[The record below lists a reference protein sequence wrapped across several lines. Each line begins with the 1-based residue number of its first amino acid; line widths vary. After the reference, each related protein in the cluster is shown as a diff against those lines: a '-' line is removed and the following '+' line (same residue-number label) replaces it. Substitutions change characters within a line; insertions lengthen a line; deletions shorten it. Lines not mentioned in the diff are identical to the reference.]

1 MKATFRFALLTT
13 ILTYML
19 IFTGGLVRVSGA
31 GLGCPDWP
39 RCFGRWIPPTRI
51 EQLPADVDPMQFNF
65 TLAWI
70 EYLNRLFGV
79 LVGILVLITA
89 ILAVK
94 YFRRIPRISI
104 SAVLVALLVAYT
116 GWQGGRVVESEL
128 NAGVV
133 SAHAVLAVMIA
144 MMMIYVT
151 QQIYF
156 QLNPGEE
163 IGGRYPAAAVKWF
176 GIVWVISLVQIV
188 LGTHVRGTAEA
199 FWNSFPYARRLEWLS
214 QAGSIEYLHMGSG
227 LLIILLSLIFGL
239 KILAGNFHPS
249 SFIRQAI
256 WSLLLI
262 MAAQL
267 GFGLVLLIAGMPP
280 LLEVLHLWAAALAV
294 GILLIVFSALKRGMQ

>member
-39 RCFGRWIPPTRI
+39 KCFGRWIPPTRI
-51 EQLPADVDPMQFNF
+51 EQLPPNLDPMQFNF

-70 EYLNRLFGV
+70 EYLNRLFGM
-79 LVGILVLITA
+79 LVGIMMLITA
-89 ILAVK
+89 MLAVK
-94 YFRRIPRISI
+94 HFRSIHRISI
-104 SAVLVALLVAYT
+104 SAVVGVLLVAYT

-128 NAGVV
+128 EAGVV

-144 MMMIYVT
+144 VIMIYVT

-156 QLNPGEE
+156 QLHPGEGK
-163 IGGRYPAAAVKWF
+163 GGHYPATAGKWF
-176 GIVWVISLVQIV
+176 GIVWIISLVQII

-199 FWNSFPYARRLEWLS
+199 FWTSFPFAQRLEWLS
-214 QAGSIEYLHMGSG
+214 QAGFLEYLHMGLG
-227 LLIILLSLIFGL
+227 VLMIALSLISGL
-239 KILAGNFHPS
+239 KILSGNYDPS
-249 SFIRQAI
+249 PLIRQAV
-256 WSLLLI
+256 WALLLV

-267 GFGLVLLIAGMPP
+267 SFGLVLLVAGMPP
-280 LLEVLHLWAAALAV
+280 LLEVLHLWAAALAA
-294 GILLIVFSALKRGMQ
+294 GILLIVYSGLKREIQ